1 MLDLFGLLS
10 ATRQPPLY
18 CDWLSRLSLANHNI
32 VWCTPE
38 RKSNGHNISILGL
51 SYRAVILRSLLF
63 KDWFQSF
70 LIKGSKIFH
79 WTDNHFSVFCFPW
92 AKVWKN
98 NNFLLIYHTNLF
110 YLKLLQKC
118 HQFSNS
124 WFELF
129 FYNSAHLQQLHFF
142 LFWAEINPI
151 FWKNA
156 KFVNN
161 TVNHLTAWQP
171 TYFEK

>member
-38 RKSNGHNISILGL
+38 RKSNDHNINILGL
-51 SYRAVILRSLLF
+51 SYRAVVLRSLLKIGSKAF
-63 KDWFQSF
+63 WYV
-70 LIKGSKIFH
+70 KGSKIFH
-79 WTDNHFSVFCFPW
+79 WTDNHLSVFCFPW

-98 NNFLLIYHTNLF
+98 INILVIYHTNLF
-110 YLKLLQKC
+110 YVKFLQKC
-118 HQFSNS
+118 HQLSNF

-129 FYNSAHLQQLHFF
+129 FYNSGHLQQLHFF
-142 LFWAEINPI
+142 LLWAGINPI
-151 FWKNA
+151 F
-156 KFVNN
+156 
-161 TVNHLTAWQP
+161 
-171 TYFEK
+171 